1 MASENILIV
10 DDSPEIRE
18 ILRRSLVRHG
28 YTVGLAEDG
37 QVAIELL
44 DDTPYQVA
52 VVDLV
57 MPRMGG
63 VEVLQ
68 HIREHSPHTDVIILT
83 GYGELETAAKTL
95 DLGASYYFQKE
106 PFILNLIPLV
116 VERMLDRQCLLRQNE
131 QLLGEMREANQE
143 LELSKQRQLR
153 SFEHIGRALE
163 GELGVTDMTAV
174 LGQALAG
181 VIDCDAAAVLVFS
194 EDLTER
200 PVMAIVGQRKLSRC
214 AAESLVGR
222 LLSESGIL
230 LKTEPQIIQTHLSDG
245 QEDVNGQVWSI
256 WETEPLVARE
266 TALGLTL
273 VARYHPTS
281 FRQDDLDLLRVL
293 SSQGGIALQN
303 TFLVARM
310 RDLATRDS
318 LTGLFNHGHFYE
330 LLDAELAR
338 SKRQGDPVGVIMLDM
353 DRDPVHSLKGVNNRL
368 GHQAGDALLREIAE
382 RLRSSVRISDSVAR
396 YGGDEFIVLAPGC
409 GPEQIMVLANRLR
422 KRIREEPFIIGK
434 HEIYLTASLGVVVS
448 DEQADTA
455 EQLVQWADRACYLA
469 KERGRDQTCYWLELL
484 DSKA

>member
-1 MASENILIV
+1 MASANILIV

-18 ILRRSLVRHG
+18 ILRRSLVREG
-28 YTVGLAEDG
+28 YTVGIAEDG
-37 QVAIELL
+37 QAATRLL
-44 DDTPYQVA
+44 HDTPYQVA

-57 MPRMGG
+57 MPSMGG

-83 GYGELETAAKTL
+83 GYGELETAATTL
-95 DLGASYYFQKE
+95 NLGAAYYFQKE

-116 VERMLDRQCLLRQNE
+116 VGRMLDRQSLLRQNE
-131 QLLGEMREANQE
+131 QLIVEMREANQE
-143 LELSKQRQLR
+143 LELSRQRQLR

-181 VIDCDAAAVLVFS
+181 VINCDAAAVLVFS

-214 AAESLVGR
+214 AVEALVGR
-222 LLSESGIL
+222 LISESGVL
-230 LKTEPQIIQTHLSDG
+230 LKAEPQIIQTHLVNG
-245 QEDVNGQVWSI
+245 TEEVNGQTWSS
-256 WETEPLVARE
+256 WKTEPLVARE

-273 VARYHPTS
+273 VARYRPDP
-281 FRQDDLDLLRVL
+281 FAQEDLDLLRVL

-303 TFLVARM
+303 TYLVARM

-330 LLDAELAR
+330 LLEAELAR
-338 SKRQGDPVGVIMLDM
+338 AARQDEPVGVIMLDM
-353 DRDPVHSLKGVNNRL
+353 DRDPVHSLKAVNNRF
-368 GHQAGDALLREIAE
+368 GHQAGDALLREIAK
-382 RLRSSVRISDSVAR
+382 RLRSAVRISDSVAR

-409 GPEQIMVLANRLR
+409 GPEQVMVLAGRLR
-422 KRIREEPFIIGK
+422 KQIREEPFIVGEHKI
-434 HEIYLTASLGVVVS
+434 HLTASLGVVVS
-448 DEQADTA
+448 HEQANTA

-484 DSKA
+484 EKRT